1 MKTHASKPPAGAL
14 PLARERHTHAR
25 KRRRTHAER
34 PELPP
39 EHRWLAG
46 PERADAQHALVYSL
60 AERPEYLPTGLD
72 DQAIGTILSDVAST
86 IIAVLS
92 AARGQ
97 DARLLDLLLL
107 TAINSELAGIC
118 RAGTLSPQSLRA
130 VEAEIEES
138 RRLGAEIDQFMQSLD
153 GMGPEE

>member
-1 MKTHASKPPAGAL
+1 MQESEE
-14 PLARERHTHAR
+14 ERMQNGQSFLQSIGGSLGLN
-25 KRRRTHAER
+25 
-34 PELPP
+34 ELLDVDYQTF
-39 EHRWLAG
+39 R
-46 PERADAQHALVYSL
+46 DAQHALVYSL